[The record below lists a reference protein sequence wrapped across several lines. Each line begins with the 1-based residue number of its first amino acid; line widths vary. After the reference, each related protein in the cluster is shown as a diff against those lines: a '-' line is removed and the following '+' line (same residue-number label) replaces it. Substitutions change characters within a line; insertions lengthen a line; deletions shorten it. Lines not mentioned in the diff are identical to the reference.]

1 MKFFSKLVSATLLTA
16 IISTT
21 AHATLIENGSFENI
35 GGSTA
40 IGGYG
45 SSSSW
50 QIYSSLPSWEASQNM
65 EIWTNDFIVPA
76 YDGNNVLELNAHPAS
91 AGGMFSIYQSFET
104 VIGQEYELL
113 FAGRKRHA
121 NSDEAFMV
129 SVAGLTD
136 SIYNQAW
143 GTWTEYSYG
152 FTATSALSTLTF
164 TSLDGGSDTT
174 GNIFDAIS
182 VTSVPVPEPSSLALF
197 LFGCIGLGLQRKNQ
211 NRAMK

>member
-1 MKFFSKLVSATLLTA
+1 MKIFSRLVSATLFTA

-35 GGSTA
+35 GESIA
-40 IGGYG
+40 IDGYG

-50 QIYSSLPSWEASQNM
+50 QIYSSLPSWEASQSM

-76 YDGNNVLELNAHPAS
+76 YDGSNVLELNAHPAS
-91 AGGMFSIYQSFET
+91 TGGIFSIHQSFET
-104 VIGQEYELL
+104 VVGQEYELF

-136 SIYNQAW
+136 SIFNQAW

-164 TSLDGGSDTT
+164 TSLDGGRDTT

-182 VTSVPVPEPSSLALF
+182 VTSVPEPDSIALF
-197 LFGCIGLGLQRKNQ
+197 LLGCVGLGFQRKSQ
-211 NRAMK
+211 NSVMK

>member
-1 MKFFSKLVSATLLTA
+1 MKFFSKLVSATFLTA
-16 IISTT
+16 IISTA

-50 QIYSSLPSWEASQNM
+50 QIYSSLPGWDASQNM

-113 FAGRKRHA
+113 FAGRKRQA

-136 SIYNQAW
+136 SIFNQAW

-152 FTATSALSTLTF
+152 FTAISVLSTLTF

-182 VTSVPVPEPSSLALF
+182 VTSVPVSVPEPSSIALF
-197 LFGCIGLGLQRKNQ
+197 LFGCIGLGVQRKIQ
-211 NRAMK
+211 NRA